1 MSILAIEAAGPGVT
15 LQDGGRRGYLR
26 YGITAAGPMD
36 PLMFATANRALGNP
50 LDATAI
56 EISTG
61 GLSVS
66 APDGP
71 LGLALV
77 SGGFRAAL
85 DGEALP
91 PCCAFTLEPGRTLTV
106 RASSAGSWGYLA
118 VAGRL
123 DVAPV
128 LGSTATHT
136 RSALGGLDG
145 RGLRAGD
152 RIPVV
157 DARQGEGAPQ
167 RLLAPWL
174 DRDPSR
180 IRVVLG
186 PQDDYFTQDQIAAF
200 LAGPWTVSP
209 RGDRMACFLDGT
221 PLKHAKGHDIV
232 SDGVAMGAIQVPGN
246 GLPIILMADRQSTGG
261 YPKMATVIGPD
272 LGRLAQAQGGTRIA
286 FQGVSIAEA
295 VAARRAEADALRGDV
310 PREPVLRTDFPAEFL
325 LGLNLVGGVTD
336 GRDAPH
342 RHGERSEAL
351 QGAATV

>member
-1 MSILAIEAAGPGVT
+1 MSVLAIEAAGPGVT
-15 LQDGGRRGYLR
+15 LQDGGRHGYLR
-26 YGITAAGPMD
+26 FGITAAGPMD
-36 PLMFATANRALGNP
+36 PLMFATANRAVGNFLG
-50 LDATAI
+50 ATAI
-56 EISTG
+56 EVSTG
-61 GLSVS
+61 GLTVS
-66 APDGP
+66 APEGP

-77 SGGFRAAL
+77 STGFRATL

-91 PCCAFTLEPGRTLTV
+91 AACALTLEPGRTLTI
-106 RASSAGSWGYLA
+106 RAGSTGSWGYLA
-118 VAGRL
+118 VAGRF

-128 LGSTATHT
+128 MGSCATHT

-152 RIPVV
+152 RIAVA
-157 DARQGEGAPQ
+157 DTRRGDGAPQ

-186 PQDDYFTQDQIAAF
+186 PQDDYFAPDQIAAF
-200 LAGPWTVSP
+200 LDRPWTVSP

-221 PLKHAKGHDIV
+221 PLAHAKGHDIV

-261 YPKMATVIGPD
+261 YPKIATVIGPD
-272 LGRLAQAQGGTRIA
+272 LGRLAQVQGGARVTFNA
-286 FQGVSIAEA
+286 VSVAEA
-295 VAARRAEADALRGDV
+295 VAARRADAEALRGDV
-310 PREPVLRTDFPAEFL
+310 RREPVLRTEFPAEFL

-336 GRDAPH
+336 GREGTAKV
-342 RHGERSEAL
+342 A
-351 QGAATV
+351 

>member
-1 MSILAIEAAGPGVT
+1 MSVLAIEAAGPGVT
-15 LQDGGRRGYLR
+15 LQDGGRKGYLR
-26 YGITAAGPMD
+26 FGITAAGPMD
-36 PLMFATANRALGNP
+36 PLMFATANRAVGNP

-56 EISTG
+56 EVSTG
-61 GLSVS
+61 GLTVT
-66 APDGP
+66 APEGP

-77 SGGFRAAL
+77 SGGFRATL

-91 PCCAFTLEPGRTLTV
+91 PACALTLEPGQTLTV
-106 RASSAGSWGYLA
+106 RAGRSGAWGYLA

-128 LGSTATHT
+128 LGATATHT
-136 RSALGGLDG
+136 RSGLGGLDG

-152 RIPVV
+152 RLGVLE
-157 DARQGEGAPQ
+157 ARAGDGAPQ

-174 DRDPSR
+174 DRDPSH

-186 PQDDYFTQDQIAAF
+186 PQDDYFSDDQIAAF

-209 RGDRMACFLDGT
+209 RGDRMACFLDGM
-221 PLKHAKGHDIV
+221 PLTHAKGHDIV
-232 SDGVAMGAIQVPGN
+232 SDGVAMRAIQVPGN

-261 YPKMATVIGPD
+261 YPKIATVIGPD

-286 FQGVSIAEA
+286 FSKVSVAEA
-295 VAARRAEADALRGDV
+295 VAARRAEAEALRGEV
-310 PREPVLRTDFPAEFL
+310 PREPLLRTDFPAEFL

-336 GRDAPH
+336 GRDGIAKV
-342 RHGERSEAL
+342 A
-351 QGAATV
+351 

>member
-1 MSILAIEAAGPGVT
+1 VSVLAIEAAGPGVT
-15 LQDGGRRGYLR
+15 LQDGGRKGYLR
-26 YGITAAGPMD
+26 FGITAAGPMD
-36 PLMFATANRALGNP
+36 PLMFATANRAVGNP

-56 EISTG
+56 EVSTG
-61 GLSVS
+61 GLTVT
-66 APDGP
+66 APEGP

-77 SGGFRAAL
+77 SGGFRATL
-85 DGEALP
+85 DGAALP
-91 PCCAFTLEPGRTLTV
+91 PTCALTLEPGQTLTV
-106 RASSAGSWGYLA
+106 RAGSTGAWGYLA
-118 VAGRL
+118 VAGQI

-128 LGSTATHT
+128 LGATATHT
-136 RSALGGLDG
+136 RSGLGGLNG

-152 RIPVV
+152 HFGVSE
-157 DARQGEGAPQ
+157 ARAGDGAPQ

-186 PQDDYFTQDQIAAF
+186 PQDDYFAEDQVAAF

-221 PLKHAKGHDIV
+221 PLTHAKGHDIV

-261 YPKMATVIGPD
+261 YPKIAAVIGPD

-286 FQGVSIAEA
+286 FSKVSVAEA
-295 VAARRAEADALRGDV
+295 VAARRAEAEALRGEV
-310 PREPVLRTDFPAEFL
+310 PREPLLRTDFPAEFL

-336 GRDAPH
+336 GRDGIAKV
-342 RHGERSEAL
+342 A
-351 QGAATV
+351 